1 MLKYDIPVEGRNKA
15 VYIDAIKNSLGKVLN
30 KVDIN
35 DTKDAK
41 VYVKNA
47 ANNLDIKHNSSLLQ
61 FKDEKDVKIATPIKT
76 DDIHPERRIFI
87 REFPVISR
95 LYKGLFVVWNTH
107 HGDYLNTDTA
117 RINKAENINRFK
129 YRNDFFNLVS
139 DDKDNLMMYI
149 HLLEIYFRW
158 MSNMILDHR
167 GHPGYVFLESN
178 PSYTLP
184 IKERITRVTKYI
196 DEKYSMVSNNKKLFE
211 ITKAYVN
218 NNIPEDYDAISII
231 DIKVKGISSE
241 EIIMNKILTAKGIKL
256 LAKPGY
262 FRIRGIRR
270 QSRIFYF
277 QYTTESKLQQ
287 KIIIEIDGQ
296 QHFKSVFIF
305 DGLQGFDRRIED
317 DILKT
322 NTALKLG
329 YRVFRFSQLTEPKLI
344 KNLDIAL
351 NSEELFWCDNPD
363 IYKHII
369 SELPRFK

>member
-1 MLKYDIPVEGRNKA
+1 
-15 VYIDAIKNSLGKVLN
+15 
-30 KVDIN
+30 
-35 DTKDAK
+35 
-41 VYVKNA
+41 
-47 ANNLDIKHNSSLLQ
+47 
-61 FKDEKDVKIATPIKT
+61 
-76 DDIHPERRIFI
+76 
-87 REFPVISR
+87 
-95 LYKGLFVVWNTH
+95 
-107 HGDYLNTDTA
+107 
-117 RINKAENINRFK
+117 
-129 YRNDFFNLVS
+129 
-139 DDKDNLMMYI
+139 
-149 HLLEIYFRW
+149 
-158 MSNMILDHR
+158 
-167 GHPGYVFLESN
+167 
-178 PSYTLP
+178 
-184 IKERITRVTKYI
+184 
-196 DEKYSMVSNNKKLFE
+196 MVSNNKKLFE

-262 FRIRGIRR
+262 FRIRGIGSKR
-270 QSRIFYF
+270 FDF
-277 QYTTESKLQQ
+277 AFEYTTESKLQQ

-296 QHFKSVFIF
+296 QHFKPVSIF

-322 NTALKLG
+322 NIALKLG